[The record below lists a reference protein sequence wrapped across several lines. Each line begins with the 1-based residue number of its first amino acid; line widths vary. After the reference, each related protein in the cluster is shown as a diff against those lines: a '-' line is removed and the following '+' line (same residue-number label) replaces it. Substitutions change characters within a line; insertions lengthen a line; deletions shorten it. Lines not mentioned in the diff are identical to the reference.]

1 MKLIPMKKY
10 KKRCE
15 KASDER
21 LLKML
26 NAASQVRNETR
37 YYEAACEEMD
47 RRGLTYDEGEEK

>member
-10 KKRCE
+10 KKRCT

-26 NAASQVRNETR
+26 NAARFIRDNPA
-37 YYEAACEEMD
+37 YEEAVTEELD
-47 RRGLTYDEGEEK
+47 KRGIKYE